1 MPSLRRLPAPAEVAL
16 RDGTPIGVRALVPE
30 DRDLIAAAFE
40 RLSPRSRLMRFLSP
54 VPRLSKGLL
63 ERLVDVDQEHHV
75 ALAAMLDGNLIGVAR
90 YVVNREAPYEADFA
104 VTVIDAH
111 QGRGLGR
118 ALTERLAAVAEER
131 GLTRFTLDV
140 HPENRVMLG
149 LAWSLG
155 ARLRLQDGLLSG
167 TLPLPLHHADA
178 LPAAA

>member
-1 MPSLRRLPAPAEVAL
+1 MPALCSLPDTAEVAL
-16 RDGTPIGVRALVPE
+16 RDGTRVTVRALVPE
-30 DRDLIAAAFE
+30 DRELIAAAFE

-63 ERLVDVDQEHHV
+63 ERLVDVDHVNHV
-75 ALAAMLDGNLIGVAR
+75 ALAAIADGQLIGVAR
-90 YVVNREAPYEADFA
+90 YVVNREVPGEADFA
-104 VTVIDAH
+104 ITVIDAH

-118 ALTERLAAVAEER
+118 ALTETLAALAAER
-131 GLTRFTLDV
+131 GLTRFTLDI

-155 ARLRLQDGLLSG
+155 ARLRLREGLLSG
-167 TLPLPLHHADA
+167 TLPLPLRHP